1 MEETLQPLPLEEAV
15 VAAAA
20 VVAAVAATAAAV
32 MAHQTLQPQVALTQQ
47 CFKH

>member
-1 MEETLQPLPLEEAV
+1 MEETLQPLPSEEAV

-20 VVAAVAATAAAV
+20 AVVVVAAAV